1 MKKILSLLIICL
13 IFSCTQNQN
22 RYRLGEILVVSDK
35 LCYLKHDMS
44 LVNGIVYNEF
54 GDVGLFTNGIKN
66 GIHKKWYE
74 NGQLEFELNLKNG
87 KKDGLYKWWYEN
99 GQLEYELNLKNGELD
114 GLGKSWYKNGQL
126 SVEGN
131 YKNGKRDGLSRGW
144 DKNGQLEYEGNWK
157 DGKLIE

>member
-1 MKKILSLLIICL
+1 MKKILSLLIIC
-13 IFSCTQNQN
+13 FTQICHSQT
-22 RYRLGEILVVSDK
+22 RYNEDK
-35 LCYLKHDMS
+35 TVCPNDTLCYLKYDMS
-44 LVNGIVYNEF
+44 LLNGIVYNEF

-99 GQLEYELNLKNGELD
+99 GQLEFELNLKNGELD